1 MAPKTHRIQS
11 IPHSHAQRWLLA
23 HDIRDPKRLQRVWRF
38 LRQEGV
44 RLQYSVYLLAGT
56 RQHVENIIDQLR
68 ELIDEDADDVRIYPL
83 TENTRIWGLGTQF
96 NDGGNTLC
104 DAFMDKLRALEH
116 GVEPCTPA
124 DSKKLSFS

>member
-1 MAPKTHRIQS
+1 MAPKTHRMQS

-23 HDIRDPKRLQRVWRF
+23 HDIRDKKRLQRVWRF

-56 RQHVENIIDQLR
+56 RQQVENIIDRLR
-68 ELIDEDADDVRIYPL
+68 ELIDEAADDVRIYPL

-96 NDGGNTLC
+96 NDDGNTLC

-116 GVEPCTPA
+116 DTEPSSA
-124 DSKKLSFS
+124 KEVNRLNLS